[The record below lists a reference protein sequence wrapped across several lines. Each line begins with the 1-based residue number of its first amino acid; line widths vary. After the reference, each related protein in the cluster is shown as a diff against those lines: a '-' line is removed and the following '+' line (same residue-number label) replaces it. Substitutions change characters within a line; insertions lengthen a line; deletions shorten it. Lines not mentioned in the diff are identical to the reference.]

1 MDIGF
6 NKLQNLPFFSKPIDG
21 GFQGVGGVG
30 EGLFA
35 PKINTEG
42 NQGIN
47 RTLHFANQPKTD
59 AYAQYDNTLEHGF
72 AGEQY
77 KNGKMIGGL
86 LNYEA

>member
-1 MDIGF
+1 M
-6 NKLQNLPFFSKPIDG
+6 PIN
-21 GFQGVGGVG
+21 FLSQI
-30 EGLFA
+30 LT

-42 NQGIN
+42 NQGVN
-47 RTLHFANQPKTD
+47 KSNFKTSHFATQPRTD

-77 KNGKMIGGL
+77 KDGKKVGGL